1 MENPIFD
8 GNDAAGAVLTVGG
21 AKIPVLGFGTYGMSG
36 PGLQRVLVAAL
47 QQGFRHIDT
56 AQMYQNEF
64 DVGDAIRS
72 SGIPRNQVFV
82 TTKVWVANY
91 GRPRFMASV
100 DESLK
105 KLQTDH
111 IDLLLVHWPRGGA
124 PLEEQIDGLNRAVE
138 SGKARHIGVS
148 NYNADM
154 LRRAAIV
161 SKYPIVTNQVEYH
174 PFLDQE
180 AILRQAASNGSSL
193 MAYCGMAVG
202 RVFETQL
209 LKDIATRQQRS
220 VAQVVLR
227 WLIQQPRVL
236 ALSRTEKVERL
247 PSNTKIFDFA
257 LTSDEMAAISA
268 LRTAGPH
275 RQSAPAGSGL
285 GLTLSKFSQDK
296 MLEKPNFSDIAS
308 C

>member
-8 GNDAAGAVLTVGG
+8 GNDVAGAVLTVGG
-21 AKIPVLGFGTYGMSG
+21 ANIPVLGFGTYGMSG
-36 PGLQRVLVAAL
+36 PGLQRVLIAAL

-72 SGIPRNQVFV
+72 SAIPRNQVFV
-82 TTKVWVANY
+82 TTKIWVANY

-105 KLQTDH
+105 TLRTDH

-154 LRRAAIV
+154 VRKAATV

-180 AILRQAASNGSSL
+180 AVLRQVASDGSSL

-202 RVFETQL
+202 RVFETRL
-209 LKDIATRQQRS
+209 LKDIATRNQRS
-220 VAQVVLR
+220 VANRPALVDPAAARAGAVSNREYRTHLEQHSDLR
-227 WLIQQPRVL
+227 LRADRRRNGRNL
-236 ALSRTEKVERL
+236 RTENIR
-247 PSNTKIFDFA
+247 
-257 LTSDEMAAISA
+257 
-268 LRTAGPH
+268 
-275 RQSAPAGSGL
+275 
-285 GLTLSKFSQDK
+285 
-296 MLEKPNFSDIAS
+296 
-308 C
+308 

>member
-1 MENPIFD
+1 
-8 GNDAAGAVLTVGG
+8 
-21 AKIPVLGFGTYGMSG
+21 
-36 PGLQRVLVAAL
+36 
-47 QQGFRHIDT
+47 
-56 AQMYQNEF
+56 
-64 DVGDAIRS
+64 
-72 SGIPRNQVFV
+72 
-82 TTKVWVANY
+82 
-91 GRPRFMASV
+91 
-100 DESLK
+100 
-105 KLQTDH
+105 
-111 IDLLLVHWPRGGA
+111 
-124 PLEEQIDGLNRAVE
+124 
-138 SGKARHIGVS
+138 
-148 NYNADM
+148 M

-268 LRTAGPH
+268 LRTAGGRIVNPP
-275 RQSAPAGSGL
+275 QLAPAW
-285 GLTLSKFSQDK
+285 D
-296 MLEKPNFSDIAS
+296 
-308 C
+308 